1 MLYRWCQRL
10 FKLVVLC
17 CSTLASFLHSRG
29 NCNPQVGVKN
39 SRTNRRLSF
48 WLKVASWLDE
58 ISLIMNSADASKAL
72 CFVSSKGVVT
82 TAGDKVWFLPSVDNQ
97 KR

>member
-1 MLYRWCQRL
+1 M
-10 FKLVVLC
+10 
-17 CSTLASFLHSRG
+17 HSRG
-29 NCNPQVGVKN
+29 NCNPQVGVKI
-39 SRTNRRLSF
+39 SRTNRRLSL
-48 WLKVASWLDE
+48 WLKVAIGLDE